1 MKYHLFAFVFALL
14 TICAP
19 STYAQV
25 KPIENSLLW
34 EISGNGLSKP
44 SYLFGTFHILCPDNF
59 AIADNVKTALS
70 KTDRITFE
78 VNIADPEFIPS
89 IQKAMMSP
97 IPLSKRL
104 SPQQF
109 QALDSVLTVLKS
121 PYTLKQMDNLSLQAV
136 SSFLMQKI
144 LPCETPVSFEGE
156 LLKVAQEQHKPAAGL
171 ETVEFQMECLR
182 NAFSDEHLY
191 QQILKIEK
199 MDADLKAMIAMY
211 QQQNLNGIYSYVMKK
226 ETVET
231 ESEKW
236 MMEVR
241 NKNWVAAMPVMMEKE
256 SNLFAV
262 GAGHLGGKYSLVT
275 MLREKGYTVKPIYK

>member
-1 MKYHLFAFVFALL
+1 MKHHLFAFLFTLL
-14 TICAP
+14 TICTP

-59 AIADNVKTALS
+59 AIAENVKTALS

-78 VNIADPEFIPS
+78 VNIADPDFVPS
-89 IQKAMMSP
+89 IQKAMMSDV
-97 IPLSKRL
+97 PLSKKL

-109 QALDSVLTVLKS
+109 RALDSVMVELKS

-136 SSFLMQKI
+136 SSMLIQKI

-156 LLKVAQEQHKPAAGL
+156 LLKIAQEHHKPAAGL

-191 QQILKIEK
+191 QQILKIQK
-199 MDADLKAMIAMY
+199 TDADLKAMISLY

-226 ETVET
+226 EGMAA

-262 GAGHLGGKYSLVT
+262 GAGHLGGKYSLIT
-275 MLREKGYTVKPIYK
+275 MLREKGFSVKPIYK